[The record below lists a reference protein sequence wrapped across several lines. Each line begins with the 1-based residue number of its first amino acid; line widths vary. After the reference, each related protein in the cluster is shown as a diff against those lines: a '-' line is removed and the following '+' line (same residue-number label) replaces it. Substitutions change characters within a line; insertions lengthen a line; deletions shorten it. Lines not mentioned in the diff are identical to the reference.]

1 MKTHFFKTLKHAIK
15 HWYLFLIAG
24 LAFIAAALWVLS
36 DLEYS
41 YVWCAFIFSLSFV
54 VSGAIEVVF
63 SIVNR
68 NTVDNWGWKLVLGLI
83 TLAVGIALLNDPEI
97 SMVTLPLY
105 VGFVILFRSMNA
117 IGISLDLKKYGVKDW
132 GTLLGIGIIGVLIG
146 FVLLMNPI
154 IAGLSVVIWAS
165 VGLLTMGVYNIY
177 LSFKLRKLHQIP
189 SNISKELRDKLHAI
203 QDNINEELNKG

>member
-41 YVWCAFIFSLSFV
+41 YVWCAYIFSLSFV

-132 GTLLGIGIIGVLIG
+132 GALLGIGIIGVLIG

-177 LSFKLRKLHQIP
+177 LSLKLRKLHQIP

>member
-36 DLEYS
+36 DLGYS
-41 YVWCAFIFSLSFV
+41 YVWCAYIFSLSFV

-132 GTLLGIGIIGVLIG
+132 GALLGIGIIGVLIG

-177 LSFKLRKLHQIP
+177 LSLKLRKLHQIP